1 MFAFY
6 LFLLSG
12 LALITFYGSAG
23 EAVNSLVKLQLDT
36 GFANDERFASAL
48 GLAASAGLF
57 WLFHWRAYRGR
68 LRRLGAGMQGLTL
81 VYLFATAFGFA
92 LWAMFQ
98 AASVVELG
106 TGLLMGLESA
116 SAWELAGQAAK
127 LALTVALWVE
137 HLRLFFTEANRDTT
151 RKAAEATQA

>member
-1 MFAFY
+1 MVAFY

-12 LALITFYGSAG
+12 LALVTFYGSAG
-23 EAVNSLVKLQLDT
+23 EAVNSLVKLQLGT
-36 GFANDERFASAL
+36 GFASGEAFASAL
-48 GLAASAGLF
+48 GLAVSAGLLWF
-57 WLFHWRAYRGR
+57 FHWRAYRSR
-68 LRRLGAGMQGLTL
+68 LRQLGAGMQGLTV
-81 VYLFATAFGFA
+81 VYLFATTCGLV

-106 TGLLMGLESA
+106 TGLLMGLDGA

-137 HLRLFFTEANRDTT
+137 HLRLFFREANRETAH
-151 RKAAEATQA
+151 KAAEATQT